1 MDIVWCTVECS
12 LRDDRAHAPR
22 SRTHARMH
30 ARTGDEEAFSAGN
43 ALLISM
49 RVYDFREINDV
60 MTIVVVSV
68 ATCSLLRYAK
78 THVRNVVVY
87 NGMEFRISTART
99 RAP

>member
-1 MDIVWCTVECS
+1 MRSLDIVGVQLNIHFGMIRRMRLT
-12 LRDDRAHAPR
+12 AT
-22 SRTHARMH
+22 RTHA
-30 ARTGDEEAFSAGN
+30 GDEEAFSAGN

-78 THVRNVVVY
+78 TYVRNVVVY
-87 NGMEFRISTART
+87 NGVEFRISTART